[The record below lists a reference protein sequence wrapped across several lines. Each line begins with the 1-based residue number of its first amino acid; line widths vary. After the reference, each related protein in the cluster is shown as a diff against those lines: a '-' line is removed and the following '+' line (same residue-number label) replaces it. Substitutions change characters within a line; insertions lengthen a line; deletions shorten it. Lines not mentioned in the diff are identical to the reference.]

1 MTLTVPEVMGAGP
14 PPRND
19 TTAKWRRRAFQGVI
33 AVVVLVTLVWAAFD
47 LGAWR
52 THPPVTGIRLL
63 TTGPDGLAWVDVD
76 TGTRTSVDAAPDA
89 NWSNAVVVGDSVVVR
104 YPSSDS
110 DFAAQVV
117 AYRDGEEPHDVGE
130 ADKVIPQSGQ
140 ALWLVVDGDAGVSGG
155 AALTTSFGEWRSRVF
170 SIPPRLDV
178 VGAVNDTLV
187 VARGET
193 RYRRLLMWDVQGGD
207 VVRRY
212 GLVVGVRQVAHGRA
226 LVTTGCLI
234 SGCTSA
240 LVNLRTGRS
249 SDVKIPVGYFE
260 SAAPVVTPDGVALVV
275 ADDRGRAHLAAGS
288 PQHLEIVDTPGVDLT
303 RGVQPLSTSGGWLIL
318 AGAGGVV
325 SAWREGL
332 DPQLIPSV
340 HLTSD
345 ERVIGVS
352 G

>member
-1 MTLTVPEVMGAGP
+1 MTLTVPEVMAAGP

-19 TTAKWRRRAFQGVI
+19 STAKWRRRAAQAVI
-33 AVVVLVTLVWAAFD
+33 AVVVLVTLGWAAAD

-52 THPPVTGIRLL
+52 SHPPVTGIRLL
-63 TTGPDGLAWVDVD
+63 TTSPDGLTWVDVD
-76 TGTRTSVDAAPDA
+76 TGARSSVDAAPDA

-140 ALWLVVDGDAGVSGG
+140 ALWLVVDGDAPVAGG

-170 SIPPRLDV
+170 SIPPKLDV
-178 VGAVNDTLV
+178 VGAVKDSLV
-187 VARGET
+187 VARGQT
-193 RYRRLLMWDVQGGD
+193 RYRRLLMWDVQSGD
-207 VVRRY
+207 VIRRY
-212 GLVVGVRQVAHGRA
+212 GLVVGVREVANSRA

-234 SGCTSA
+234 SGCTTSM
-240 LVNLRTGRS
+240 VNLRTGRS
-249 SDVKIPVGYFE
+249 SDVNIPTGYFE
-260 SAAPVVTPDGVALVV
+260 SAAPVLVPDGVALIV
-275 ADDRGRAHLAAGS
+275 ADDRGRAHLATGS
-288 PQHLEIVDTPGVDLT
+288 PRHPQIVDTPGVTLT
-303 RGVQPLSTSGGWLIL
+303 RGVQPFSASDGWLIL
-318 AGAGGVV
+318 AGVGGVV
-325 SAWREGL
+325 SAWREGI

-340 HLTSD
+340 QLTAE
-345 ERVIGVS
+345 ERVIGIS